1 MISRSALVI
10 YHHPC
15 LDGFTSAWAAKQAL
29 GNTAEYVPGN
39 YGNDGVLPD
48 VDNRVVYLVDFSYPK
63 AVMLELASRASKVI
77 VLDHHKTAEED
88 LKELLD
94 SGVIEG
100 EFDMDRSGAMMTWD
114 YFFPDRDAPEFV
126 QYVQD
131 RDLWKKELPYCEE
144 INLAMFSYEYTFANW
159 DDIAAMPIQMLRDE
173 GFAIHRK
180 HMKDVRELT
189 EQVRYMTIGGH
200 KNIPTVNA
208 NYFYGSDLCAM
219 LSEDKPFAAYFWVNS
234 EGQYVFGLRSN
245 KDFEGCVDVS
255 AIAASY
261 GGGGHANASGFRID
275 ELSKV
280 EFDPAIKDRAIEGPD
295 GRLYFP

>member
-1 MISRSALVI
+1 MMRPIYFSGTKMISRTALVI

-48 VDNRVVYLVDFSYPK
+48 VDDRVVYLVDFSYPK
-63 AVMLELASRASKVI
+63 TVMLELARRASKVI

-94 SGVIEG
+94 NGVIEG
-100 EFDMDRSGAMMTWD
+100 EFDMNRSGAMMTWD
-114 YFFPDRDAPEFV
+114 HFFPDREAPDFV
-126 QYVQD
+126 KYVQD
-131 RDLWKKELPYCEE
+131 RDLWKKELPHCEE
-144 INLAMFSYEYTFANW
+144 INLAMFSYDYTFANW

-180 HMKDVRELT
+180 HMKDIRELT
-189 EQVRYMTIGGH
+189 EQTQYMTICGFE
-200 KNIPTVNA
+200 NVPTVNA

-219 LSEDKPFAAYFWVNS
+219 LCEDKPFAAYFWVNS

-245 KDFEGCVDVS
+245 KDFEDWVDVS
-255 AIAASY
+255 VIAASF
-261 GGGGHANASGFRID
+261 GGGGHANASGFRIKD
-275 ELSKV
+275 LSEL
-280 EFDPAIKDRAIEGPD
+280 
-295 GRLYFP
+295 